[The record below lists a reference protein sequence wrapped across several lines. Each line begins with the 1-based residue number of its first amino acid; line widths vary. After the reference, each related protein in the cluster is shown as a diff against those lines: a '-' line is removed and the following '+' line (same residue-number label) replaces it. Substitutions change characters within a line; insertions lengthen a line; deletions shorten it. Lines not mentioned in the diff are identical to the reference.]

1 MSALSDILRRE
12 IRQCGPIPFARFMD
26 RALYCPE
33 LGYYDRF
40 ANTVGRAGDY
50 FTSVSV
56 GPLFG
61 ELLARQFA
69 DWLAAVPGEPRHLV
83 EAGAHDGQLAHD
95 LLAWLQRNRPDVWN
109 RLEYWVLEPS
119 TRRQQ
124 WQRQKLAEFAPQV
137 RWLDAWERVAERAVR
152 GVIFSNELLDAM
164 PVHRLGWD
172 ATAQRWFE
180 WGVGL
185 EGDRF
190 VWRRILDRREQAPAS
205 APGGTAEV
213 PSSTASLALTGLPA
227 ELLAVLPDGFTTE
240 VCPQAVAWWTQAA
253 SRLGAGRLLTFD
265 YGLRGEEFL
274 TPERS
279 EGTLRAYRAHRLC
292 RDVLA
297 DPGAQDLTAHVNF
310 SALQAAGEAAGLS
323 TEGCWPQGVFLTR
336 VVQTDPTASA
346 ISTPAQARQFQ
357 TLTHPEQLGARFRVL
372 VQSRAEERASHS
384 SIDSTG

>member
-180 WGVGL
+180 SGVGL

-190 VWRRILDRREQAPAS
+190 VWRRLAGESGNALAPRVGES
-205 APGGTAEV
+205 AEV
-213 PSSTASLALTGLPA
+213 RSPLTSLAPVNLPA

-240 VCPQAVAWWTQAA
+240 VCPQAVRWWTQAA
-253 SRLGAGRLLTFD
+253 SRLGVGHLLTFD
-265 YGLRGEEFL
+265 YGLRGEEFF

-279 EGTLRAYRAHRLC
+279 KGTLRAYRAHRLSP
-292 RDVLA
+292 DVLA

-310 SALQAAGEAAGLS
+310 SSLQTAGEAVGLR

-336 VVQTDPTASA
+336 LVQTDSAASS

-357 TLTHPEQLGARFRVL
+357 TLTHPEHLGARFRVL
-372 VQSRAEERASHS
+372 VQSRSPPGSNPPPPRL
-384 SIDSTG
+384 